1 MLRFG
6 VGGGG
11 DDVEKVGLT
20 SRKILATPL
29 RVSFRNGEKRLFL
42 VPEDTVI
49 THRTSFELLSKIL
62 RNLCESGRDS
72 LSSEAMN
79 GSCDFGVE
87 ILWIV
92 FNTLQ
97 QQSLIA
103 SLEMRSLLLVA
114 V

>member
-1 MLRFG
+1 MLWLKNVNPTFN
-6 VGGGG
+6 
-11 DDVEKVGLT
+11 KVT
-20 SRKILATPL
+20 
-29 RVSFRNGEKRLFL
+29 
-42 VPEDTVI
+42 
-49 THRTSFELLSKIL
+49 
-62 RNLCESGRDS
+62 

-79 GSCDFGVE
+79 GSCDFWVE

-114 V
+114 VDVYRKMSMCFPPKETFRAMAI